1 MPSPALARPFDVE
14 GTLAYFA
21 LPDALRTRSLERT
34 RWVAANNY
42 TVELLAGTS
51 IAERVLW
58 PNGPAGPLS
67 RITASDR

>member
-1 MPSPALARPFDVE
+1 ME

-21 LPDALRTRSLERT
+21 LPDALEARSLEHT

-58 PNGPAGPLS
+58 PNSPAGP
-67 RITASDR
+67 